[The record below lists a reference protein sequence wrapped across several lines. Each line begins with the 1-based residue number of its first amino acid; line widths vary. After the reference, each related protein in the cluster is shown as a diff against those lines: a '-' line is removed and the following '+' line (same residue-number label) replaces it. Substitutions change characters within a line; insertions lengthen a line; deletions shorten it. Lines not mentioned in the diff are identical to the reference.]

1 MAKTKIFI
9 SSVQS
14 EFTNERQSLFEYI
27 LSDPLLG
34 RFFEP
39 FLFERL
45 PAIDQR
51 ADVVYLNEVNQCNIY
66 LGLLGLLYGF
76 ENEDGLSPTELEYD
90 FATQNHKTRFI
101 FLTTHSEEER
111 HPKQNLFINK
121 AQQVLI
127 RKRFNSLDE
136 LKSTVYA
143 TLVHYLIEKE
153 LIRVGPFDTSFH
165 PTANLLDIDEKKIH
179 HFVAVARSKR
189 GFKLAETASIEEILV
204 HLNLMNEG
212 KLTNAS
218 LLLFGKE
225 PQRFFINSEVRCVH
239 FHGTIVEKPIPS
251 YKVFKGDVFQLVDEA
266 VDFVLSKLDY
276 SIGTRE
282 ENTSI
287 PGKYEIPKEIIVEA
301 IVNAIAHRD
310 YTNNGSVQVM
320 LFKDRLEISNPG
332 SIPLGWTIEKLKGL
346 HTSVPANPLLAEP
359 MYLSGYIERLGTGT
373 ADIIR
378 IAREN
383 KLPEPNFEQHEEFK
397 TTLYRPSTDQVPTK
411 YRPSTAQASVV
422 INEASVEIKNMVKV
436 LNETLALQDIQ
447 ERLGLKH
454 RGNFKQNYLEPA
466 IKQGFIM
473 MLFPENPKHPN
484 QKYLLTSE
492 GTELLETLISHE
504 KRVET
509 HPIKTPLVSEGSRN
523 DVGMM
528 SERCRNEFG
537 ETAAAVFLEIV
548 AMPTITIEELSL
560 KVDKS
565 TRTIERTIEKLKQVN
580 LLVRKGPK
588 LGGFWEIQFE
598 YYE

>member
-1 MAKTKIFI
+1 MAKTKLFI
-9 SSVQS
+9 SSVQT
-14 EFTNERQSLFEYI
+14 EFTQERQSLFEYI

-51 ADVVYLNEVNQCNIY
+51 ADVIYLNEVQQCSIY
-66 LGLLGLLYGF
+66 LGLLGTHYGF
-76 ENEDGLSPTELEYD
+76 ENEQGLSPTEQEYD

-101 FLTTHSEEER
+101 FLTAHTNEER
-111 HPKQNLFINK
+111 HPKQNLFITK

-127 RKRFNSLDE
+127 RKRFSGLDE
-136 LKSTVYA
+136 LKSAVYA

-153 LIRVGPFDTSFH
+153 LIRVGPFDTSLH
-165 PTANLLDIDEKKIH
+165 PTATLLDIDEKKVR

-189 GFKLAETASIEEILV
+189 GFKLDEIASIEEILV

-212 KLTNAS
+212 KFTNSS

-225 PQRFFINSEVRCVH
+225 PQRFFINSEIRCVH

-276 SIGTRE
+276 SIGTRA
-282 ENTSI
+282 ENSSI

-320 LFKDRLEISNPG
+320 LFKDRLEVINPG

-359 MYLSGYIERLGTGT
+359 MYLKGYIERLGTGT

-378 IAREN
+378 IALEN
-383 KLPEPNFEQHEEFK
+383 NLPEPIFEQHEEFK
-397 TTLYRPSTDQVPTK
+397 TTLYRPSTDQAPTK
-411 YRPSTAQASVV
+411 YRPSTVQASESL
-422 INEASVEIKNMVKV
+422 NEISLEIKNMVKV
-436 LNETLALQDIQ
+436 VNETLSLQLIQ

-454 RGNFKQNYLEPA
+454 KGNFRVNYLEPA
-466 IKQGFIM
+466 IKQGFIN
-473 MLFPENPKHPN
+473 MLFAETPKHPD
-484 QKYLLTSE
+484 QRYLLSPK
-492 GTELLETLISHE
+492 GNELLQTLISFE
-504 KRVET
+504 KS
-509 HPIKTPLVSEGSRN
+509 IKIHTPSNLTLSERSRN

-528 SERCRNEFG
+528 SERCRNDFG
-537 ETAAAVFLEIV
+537 DTAAAVFIEIV
-548 AMPTITIEELSL
+548 TTPTITIEELSL

-565 TRTIERTIEKLKQVN
+565 TRTIERTIEKLKLAN
-580 LLVRKGPK
+580 ILVRKGPK
-588 LGGFWEIQFE
+588 LGGFWEIHFD
-598 YYE
+598 